1 MNKNNLHNV
10 DSLLESGS
18 NSTTKSNPSKSF
30 LLPKKHI
37 AILVV
42 AGALAVVAA
51 LAASVAVVIAIRTSQ
66 ELHGAGQQESVS
78 TTGRGD
84 PLIDLETK
92 EQLLKQ
98 VGIIVGLNLYGCLK
112 KIAIKAKY
120 LSTLHNN

>member
-1 MNKNNLHNV
+1 MSKNSHHNV
-10 DSLLESGS
+10 DFVLESGRHS
-18 NSTTKSNPSKSF
+18 MTKSHPSKSS

-98 VGIIVGLNLYGCLK
+98 VGN
-112 KIAIKAKY
+112 
-120 LSTLHNN
+120 